1 MKAEENK
8 NKNPEEAHEEPI
20 KKVSKKKVIYVEL
33 DEEITSIYDRVKR
46 LQIEDMYLVV
56 PERSVIL
63 QSVVNLKILRR
74 KLSELGK
81 KIFIITTDP
90 VGTKLAIQ
98 AGIKVFDKI
107 EDNSK
112 VTKEILNPKLK
123 IQPINASANELD
135 YDSPSRIPQK
145 KLSILELVK
154 SAKDGKKSFSFK
166 SLWDARKKYA
176 KAIKDRKQFS
186 YGGPNKKALTT
197 LVIASVT
204 MLLIIFYVALPG
216 ATVYLTAE
224 SNVLEASANIT
235 LADADLNKLELDTHP
250 SYTIASY
257 EVDATV
263 SVNVTYDATGQLFSG
278 ENATGTITLT
288 NEADYK
294 WDLVAFTRLQSPD
307 GIVFRTQQF
316 VSIPAA
322 TEAGASTVDVYVIA
336 DEKDAN
342 DQVIGDRGNLA
353 ANTHFILPGLKESSQ
368 TLLYG
373 TNAAPLSGG
382 KTVVT
387 KYVTAEDIE
396 ASYLRVESELNTAIE
411 STLNTKVIEMNSTQG
426 SDDLVL
432 LKGYGAFE
440 AGEPYVTT
448 PSVKDGDQVENFQIS
463 GTMNVSGV
471 AYNSSELV
479 NILRNEL
486 KLHKSPEK
494 QLQSIDE
501 GSVYYEIIDFDE
513 SSEKI
518 KITATI
524 KGVEEYVLDPEEES
538 GALLIEKIKD
548 HVAGKTI
555 DEAKDYIENLPE
567 INKVE
572 IKSWPV
578 WAPTIPTVRENIKI
592 KVSEEA

>member
-216 ATVYLTAE
+216 ATVYL
-224 SNVLEASANIT
+224 
-235 LADADLNKLELDTHP
+235 DT
-250 SYTIASY
+250 
-257 EVDATV
+257 
-263 SVNVTYDATGQLFSG
+263 
-278 ENATGTITLT
+278 NAIIYLT
-288 NEADYK
+288 
-294 WDLVAFTRLQSPD
+294 D
-307 GIVFRTQQF
+307 GI
-316 VSIPAA
+316 
-322 TEAGASTVDVYVIA
+322 
-336 DEKDAN
+336 
-342 DQVIGDRGNLA
+342 
-353 ANTHFILPGLKESSQ
+353 PG
-368 TLLYG
+368 
-373 TNAAPLSGG
+373 
-382 KTVVT
+382 
-387 KYVTAEDIE
+387 
-396 ASYLRVESELNTAIE
+396 
-411 STLNTKVIEMNSTQG
+411 
-426 SDDLVL
+426 
-432 LKGYGAFE
+432 
-440 AGEPYVTT
+440 
-448 PSVKDGDQVENFQIS
+448 
-463 GTMNVSGV
+463 
-471 AYNSSELV
+471 
-479 NILRNEL
+479 
-486 KLHKSPEK
+486 
-494 QLQSIDE
+494 
-501 GSVYYEIIDFDE
+501 
-513 SSEKI
+513 
-518 KITATI
+518 
-524 KGVEEYVLDPEEES
+524 
-538 GALLIEKIKD
+538 
-548 HVAGKTI
+548 
-555 DEAKDYIENLPE
+555 
-567 INKVE
+567 
-572 IKSWPV
+572 
-578 WAPTIPTVRENIKI
+578 
-592 KVSEEA
+592 